1 MRWTRSRRSVAAA
14 ASAAGARSGRRYTT
28 LVLALLCMVMPART
42 QTVNPDLDRIRGE
55 IIRLRRKLDDVRLQ
69 TKTAERELEE
79 VGIELDI
86 RTREL
91 QIAVDLQGQ
100 IVQEQQA
107 VAAQVAGVAQL
118 IVRQKEFLRHRLAAL
133 YRLGGLSYL
142 RLLMSIDERRNPIEA
157 MSMLSYLVSRDSRA
171 VTRFQ
176 STRAQLEARTADL
189 AVRER
194 RVAEIRR
201 IVEQRRTAVATTY
214 AKRERMVASLRSAGS
229 ESQRQISELEEKA
242 KRLERLLD
250 FLANQQAGVPVPTV
264 DVRSYQGA
272 LNWPV
277 QGRVIEQFGLQ
288 RNARFSTVT
297 FNNGLKIAAPPGAE
311 VQSVFSG
318 TVLFSQW
325 FKGYGNLIILD
336 HGNRV
341 FSLYG
346 NLKSPSVA
354 VGDRINAGQA
364 IAGVGESEEAR
375 SGYLY
380 FEIRHDNKPENPQ
393 KWLR

>member
-1 MRWTRSRRSVAAA
+1 MRWTHSRPDTDAGVPRRFLAAL
-14 ASAAGARSGRRYTT
+14 
-28 LVLALLCMVMPART
+28 LVLVIGLTSAHS
-42 QTVNPDLDRIRGE
+42 QTGTSDLDRIRGE
-55 IIRLRRKLDDVRLQ
+55 ITRLRRKLEDVRAQ

-91 QIAVDLQGQ
+91 QIAVDLQRQ
-100 IVQEQQA
+100 IEQEQQN
-107 VAAQVAGVAQL
+107 VAAQVVEVGQR

-157 MSMLSYLVSRDSRA
+157 MSMLSYLVERDSRA
-171 VTRFQ
+171 VTAFQ
-176 STRAQLEARTADL
+176 NARAQLDARTADL
-189 AVRER
+189 VHKRQ
-194 RVAEIRR
+194 RVADIRR
-201 IVEQRRTAVATTY
+201 IVEERRRAVSATY
-214 AKRERMVASLRSAGS
+214 AQRERMVASLRTAGS
-229 ESQRQISELEEKA
+229 TSERQISELEEKA
-242 KRLERLLD
+242 TRLERLLD
-250 FLANQQAGVPVPTV
+250 FLSKQQAGVVAKV

-272 LNWPV
+272 LSWPA
-277 QGRVIEQFGLQ
+277 QGKIVEQFGLQ
-288 RNARFSTVT
+288 RNAKFSTVT

-311 VQSVFSG
+311 VHSVFVG

-354 VGDRINAGQA
+354 VGDRINAGQT
-364 IAGVGESEEAR
+364 IAGVGESEEAK

-380 FEIRHDNKPENPQ
+380 FEIRRDNKPENPQ

>member
-1 MRWTRSRRSVAAA
+1 MRWTHLRPDAERGDDGVPRALLAA
-14 ASAAGARSGRRYTT
+14 
-28 LVLALLCMVMPART
+28 LVLICVVVLPALP
-42 QTVNPDLDRIRGE
+42 QTGNSDLDRIRGE
-55 IIRLRRKLDDVRLQ
+55 ITRLRRKLEDVRAQ

-91 QIAVDLQGQ
+91 QIAVDLQRQ
-100 IVQEQQA
+100 IEQEQQN
-107 VAAQVAGVAQL
+107 VAAQVGEVGQR

-157 MSMLSYLVSRDSRA
+157 MSMLSYMVERDARA
-171 VTRFQ
+171 VTAFQ
-176 STRAQLEARTADL
+176 NTRAQLEARTADL
-189 AVRER
+189 AHKGR
-194 RVAEIRR
+194 RVADIRR
-201 IVEQRRTAVATTY
+201 IVEERRAAVSATF
-214 AKRERMVASLRSAGS
+214 AQRERMVASLRTAGTTSA
-229 ESQRQISELEEKA
+229 RQISELEEKA
-242 KRLERLLD
+242 RRLERLLD
-250 FLANQQAGVPVPTV
+250 FLSKQQAGVVATV

-272 LNWPV
+272 LDWPA
-277 QGRVIEQFGLQ
+277 QGKIVEQFGLQ
-288 RNARFSTVT
+288 RNAKFSTVT
-297 FNNGLKIAAPPGAE
+297 FNNGMKIAAPPGAE
-311 VQSVFSG
+311 VHSVFVG

-354 VGDRINAGQA
+354 VGDRINAGQT
-364 IAGVGESEEAR
+364 IAGVGESEEAK

-380 FEIRHDNKPENPQ
+380 FEIRQDNKPENPQ